1 MVLVAIIITSLT
13 ASSQTATSDT
23 THMRLPVKI
32 MKSIA
37 QDLLRKD
44 SLEAETIMLKKD
56 KDILSNNIKLQEVL
70 ITQKDSLIDVKNS
83 LIISKDTIISLK
95 DEQLSKVITLNKEME
110 KTIKKNNNKFKISTA
125 SSTLVII
132 ILTVL
137 HIMK

>member
-1 MVLVAIIITSLT
+1 
-13 ASSQTATSDT
+13 
-23 THMRLPVKI
+23 MRLPVKV
-32 MKSIA
+32 MKAIA

-44 SLEAETIMLKKD
+44 SLEAENIMLKKD
-56 KDILSNNIKLQEVL
+56 KDILTGNIKLQEVL

-110 KTIKKNNNKFKISTA
+110 KTIKKNNNKLKISTA